1 MTTLKKIIILF
12 LLIVSSATCFS
23 QEKDSAVLFSK
34 VDYLQKSNNQKTA
47 AWLLTGGAAAVGIGA
62 LVHDMNSILTD
73 ATGSTGLYIASAAL
87 LATGITF
94 LYFLAQTK
102 TRQMAVAVFINIEDV
117 QTLRY
122 AVVRNHSLPS
132 LRISVRF

>member
-34 VDYLQKSNNQKTA
+34 VDYLQKSNIQKTA

-62 LVHDMNSILTD
+62 LVHDMNNILTD